1 MVKSYGCPG
10 YRVVTFLALI
20 SQLSAKR
27 IILPP
32 DPVTVV
38 TTIGSSLDLAPGVAG
53 IAFCGQV
60 TPLKS
65 EGSCLV
71 KRSGCI
77 PEAGRRMAIA
87 ALRAESRAM
96 WILMTRSALR
106 VQCLF
111 KSLCVALFALEVCV
125 PAGQIE
131 TGTSVVVVILHRGG
145 IRNVFIH
152 GVYRMAGSAVQI
164 KIAMVARFFF
174 NLFRNVRVALQASFG
189 GRLPLQFMTGT
200 ATVRSVEK
208 SVVCRLRGC
217 GFAALPLCRDYG
229 K

>member
-1 MVKSYGCPG
+1 MTLIAVECPVSCVKRNACRRGMVKSYGCPG
-10 YRVVTFLALI
+10 YRVVTFLTLI

-106 VQCLF
+106 VRCLF
-111 KSLCVALFALEVCV
+111 QSLLVALVALKVCV

-131 TGTSVVVVILHRGG
+131 TGISIVVVILR
-145 IRNVFIH
+145 
-152 GVYRMAGSAVQI
+152 
-164 KIAMVARFFF
+164 
-174 NLFRNVRVALQASFG
+174 
-189 GRLPLQFMTGT
+189 
-200 ATVRSVEK
+200 
-208 SVVCRLRGC
+208 C
-217 GFAALPLCRDYG
+217 
-229 K
+229 